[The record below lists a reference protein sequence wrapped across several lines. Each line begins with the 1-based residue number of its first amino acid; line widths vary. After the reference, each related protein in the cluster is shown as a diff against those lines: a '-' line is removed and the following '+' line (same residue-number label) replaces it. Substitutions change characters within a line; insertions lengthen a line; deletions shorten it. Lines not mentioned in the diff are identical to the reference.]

1 MFALLNKQLQPTN
14 GMVRSLIQVQD
25 AYINTYHP
33 DFMGG
38 ANSITNVFDVNNYN
52 KQRLSAEALR
62 NNGNDSS
69 FQSVDEEGQTKFQ
82 PIKGQAQT
90 RQPFGGESLVL
101 KDPKKEDDDG
111 C

>member
-1 MFALLNKQLQPTN
+1 
-14 GMVRSLIQVQD
+14 MVKSLIQVQD

-38 ANSITNVFDVNNYN
+38 ANSITNVFDVNSYN

-69 FQSVDEEGQTKFQ
+69 F
-82 PIKGQAQT
+82 
-90 RQPFGGESLVL
+90 
-101 KDPKKEDDDG
+101 
-111 C
+111 